1 MNMKVVEFEEM
12 RLGDFFLKLRY
23 FLKKR
28 EDEMLFIAN
37 LIRMQTLELLNVQI
51 EPKHRIQSVQD
62 LWCFPWENED
72 KKVEHVDLNSETVK
86 QELKNLYNVW
96 GKD

>member
-1 MNMKVVEFEEM
+1 MKVVEFEEM

-51 EPKHRIQSVQD
+51 EPKHRIQSVRD

-72 KKVEHVDLNSETVK
+72 EKVEHVDLNSEAVK